1 MAECFASSSWSEEGR
16 DGSSCS
22 SLMAPLL
29 LLPGQAKPAEEGRDS
44 AALRIHS
51 EAERRRRER
60 INAHLSTLRRM
71 IPNSTKMDKASL
83 LGRVVDHL
91 KDLKRRALDVD
102 RNIPIPGEA
111 NEVDV
116 EFDAGHQ
123 HAFPEEEEEEE
134 EEGDDDDDD
143 DKLYIKASVCC
154 DDRPDLLEELSDAFR
169 RLGLRAVRADMMTL
183 GGRSRN
189 VFVLFLKDG
198 DRSVCLSSLNRSIR
212 ETLGRV
218 ASSGAPQSNV
228 FVSRRRKAMRSH

>member
-29 LLPGQAKPAEEGRDS
+29 LLPGQAKPASEGRDS
-44 AALRIHS
+44 AASRIHS
-51 EAERRRRER
+51 EAEKRRRER

-71 IPNSTKMDKASL
+71 IPNSTTKMDKASL
-83 LGRVVDHL
+83 LSRVVDHL
-91 KDLKRRALDVD
+91 KDLKRRARALDVD
-102 RNIPIPGEA
+102 RNIPIPAEV

-116 EFDAGHQ
+116 EFNAGHQ

-134 EEGDDDDDD
+134 
-143 DKLYIKASVCC
+143 LYITASVCC

-212 ETLGRV
+212 EMLGRV
-218 ASSGAPQSNV
+218 ASSGALQSNV